1 MKVGDLV
8 KVLADDL
15 DAKAAIGTI
24 LAPWTTGVHPWW
36 EVLIAGGRIIHWPE
50 SQMELIN
57 ENRRLS

>member
-15 DAKAAIGTI
+15 DANAAIGTI
-24 LAPWTTGVHPWW
+24 LAPWKVGDWW
-36 EVLIAGGRIIHWPE
+36 EVLIDGGRIIHWPE
-50 SQMELIN
+50 SQMELVN